1 MRARVSK
8 DFTSKHMGFAPH
20 PWRLMMTSNEHLNA
34 LVYVRQYE
42 RYRFEKWEQVCQH
55 YRRYPS

>member
-1 MRARVSK
+1 
-8 DFTSKHMGFAPH
+8 
-20 PWRLMMTSNEHLNA
+20 MMTSSEHLDA
-34 LVYVRQYE
+34 LVYVRQYD